1 MELRQGHAGRA
12 GRPRAAR
19 VLRLTAALW
28 IAGAGAIG
36 LGGLAAIGSGCRKP
50 EAPAGPRGTPE
61 APRSVDV
68 KVSNQG
74 FTPARIKGQP
84 GETLRLLFRYDPSA
98 GECGREVVLPSQN
111 VRVTLTEQQP
121 VEVALSLPSQKG
133 EVGFTCGM
141 NMLRGAIVVE

>member
-19 VLRLTAALW
+19 ALRLTAALW
-28 IAGAGAIG
+28 IACAGAIG
-36 LGGLAAIGSGCRKP
+36 LAAVGSGCRKP

-61 APRSVDV
+61 APRSVEV
-68 KVSNQG
+68 KVSSQG

-84 GETLRLLFRYDPSA
+84 GETLRLRFRYDPSA